1 MVRADKTQIK
11 KANGQVCITW
21 GNIWELWKN
30 CLNTPNCWLPIQ
42 NLGKVLESVSCDCQ
56 LNRETV
62 IPAYSVALELL
73 DKYVSLT
80 VSRSVSCKELKGFSW
95 VEWVWATW
103 IVPWIKM
110 STKAATLQREKK
122 SKILMCRFL
131 FYNLVR
137 SVRLEE
143 TTRPKCFTITTYPAS
158 SVPSGRSRVRWV
170 KKKVITTFSLT
181 ATTFTYS
188 RSFYSDSSLWLLD
201 SCTQSLFRLCSWN
214 RIQIAPLNADW
225 ASLVQA
231 LVLGSPHTPK
241 AQPPKL
247 RSELKEVDW

>member
-1 MVRADKTQIK
+1 MARADKTQIK
-11 KANGQVCITW
+11 KANGQVCITL
-21 GNIWELWKN
+21 GQHLGALRELPSE
-30 CLNTPNCWLPIQ
+30 PNGWLPIQ
-42 NLGKVLESVSCDCQ
+42 NLEKVLESVSCDCQ

-80 VSRSVSCKELKGFSW
+80 VSRGVSCRELKGFSW

-170 KKKVITTFSLT
+170 KKKVS
-181 ATTFTYS
+181 
-188 RSFYSDSSLWLLD
+188 
-201 SCTQSLFRLCSWN
+201 
-214 RIQIAPLNADW
+214 
-225 ASLVQA
+225 
-231 LVLGSPHTPK
+231 
-241 AQPPKL
+241 
-247 RSELKEVDW
+247 